1 MTPTPGKRHARRMQL
16 PHPSWGAV
24 LGPMLKIPPGT
35 HPPQKKRRQII
46 VLPLGLRF
54 WWNCG
59 LGSLNDWP
67 WNRPG
72 PSPPPRF
79 LGLLLLLL
87 TQVRRKKILQL
98 FLERFSL
105 CRLFHFFI
113 FGENPHMSDL
123 SISSKKHF
131 FSLSHLKMPGPEA
144 NTLSISRT
152 P

>member
-1 MTPTPGKRHARRMQL
+1 MTPTPRSGMLAGCSF
-16 PHPSWGAV
+16 PIPPGV
-24 LGPMLKIPPGT
+24 LSSVPVLKIPPGT
-35 HPPQKKRRQII
+35 HPPQKKRRQIK

-54 WWNCG
+54 WWNSG

-105 CRLFHFFI
+105 CRLFHFVI

-123 SISSKKHF
+123 SFSSKKHF
-131 FSLSHLKMPGPEA
+131 SLSQLKMPGPEA